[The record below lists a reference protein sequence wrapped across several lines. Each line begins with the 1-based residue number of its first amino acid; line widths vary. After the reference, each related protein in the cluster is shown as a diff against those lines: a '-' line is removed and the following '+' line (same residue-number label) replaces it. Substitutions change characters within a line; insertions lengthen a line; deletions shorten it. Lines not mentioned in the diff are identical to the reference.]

1 MEFIYENVVKY
12 KFIFGVVCNLVNIKI
27 GFKDVF
33 VEFVGSVIE
42 FVNFWFK
49 RMKLKDEYWKVYIG
63 ILDEEI

>member
-1 MEFIYENVVKY
+1 MLLNINLYLVLCVIWLIF
-12 KFIFGVVCNLVNIKI
+12 KF

-42 FVNFWFK
+42 FVNFRFK
-49 RMKLKDEYWKVYIG
+49 RMKLKDEYLKVYIG

>member
-12 KFIFGVVCNLVNIKI
+12 KFIFGVVRNLVNIKI

-42 FVNFWFK
+42 FVNFRFK
-49 RMKLKDEYWKVYIG
+49 RMKLKDEYLKVYIG